1 MEEILASIRRI
12 IESNDPGGSQ
22 SVSSSLPP
30 VYGDDADEIDSDV
43 RLTIDDE
50 DAYAAAE
57 MVAANDAGPV
67 PGPAP
72 VAPQPAVEGDRAK
85 NISLADLAARVRSA
99 SERVERPSFIETAL
113 AEPAV
118 QAPRAENPTMT
129 GRMADLRAAADPR
142 PAEPR
147 VEMTSVQPDA
157 DIAEKSEFEAAAM
170 ADVEQAALAVVQ
182 PEAEPVRAPVPSEN
196 GQDLRM
202 LVSAATVEQV
212 SRSFGE
218 LAAVLDGQQRRSLDE
233 MAEEML
239 RPMLQEWLDDNLPT
253 LVERLVREEIERV
266 ARGPRR

>member
-1 MEEILASIRRI
+1 
-12 IESNDPGGSQ
+12 
-22 SVSSSLPP
+22 
-30 VYGDDADEIDSDV
+30 
-43 RLTIDDE
+43 
-50 DAYAAAE
+50 
-57 MVAANDAGPV
+57 
-67 PGPAP
+67 
-72 VAPQPAVEGDRAK
+72 
-85 NISLADLAARVRSA
+85 
-99 SERVERPSFIETAL
+99 
-113 AEPAV
+113 
-118 QAPRAENPTMT
+118 
-129 GRMADLRAAADPR
+129 
-142 PAEPR
+142 
-147 VEMTSVQPDA
+147 
-157 DIAEKSEFEAAAM
+157 M

-182 PEAEPVRAPVPSEN
+182 PEAEPVRAPVPTEN